1 MPTDNTGVQ
10 PRAMA
15 QRTDSEPQET
25 QDQNVN
31 PTVELHKSKDESIKD
46 CVRKHG
52 TIALDWYVPNFSNTR
67 VGDLIEQSIPIET
80 AEGRIVFSCPT
91 LSEFFRTS
99 NFELDLKTGQV
110 FTYLSPPENIGISC
124 QKDPFNLE
132 FLRNILREEQNISM
146 AQEESLERIPNIKK
160 LAGPAD
166 TMSLEETEQKICQFC
181 HLWQLYADTLAELK
195 KKSELSQDSAV
206 AACRVYV
213 PYMSDITRQLGEVRK
228 IFVIEKEVR
237 TIKNRGYFPVPH
249 INPQEEKIE
258 TAKDK
263 DKILE
268 RIEEIATAMI
278 QAARQSE
285 ENLAREQEQA
295 RARDK
300 QLRSV
305 RQTDR
310 SGLNFFT
317 QANST
322 LVRNDNPRTD
332 NQGVHF
338 KTNPTR
344 HVYSTTPDDNDAY
357 EPPEN
362 DSIIQTASPLQ
373 TDQPT
378 SSTTKPIN
386 HNTAW
391 RHNNNAGTTVGTH
404 RTTSVTGTDNR
415 SGPICFRCGERGHLR
430 FNCTERIFCDYCKT
444 FNHSSR
450 ACRKQPDNTPS
461 PTGSQITMGYH
472 PTATPPPLTNNQP
485 PNNQF
490 LQNLFENNQPRTS
503 TMIQTPYAGASPTT
517 PADLMEGLTQIV
529 NQATKSNKRD
539 ETVKQMMKNIKIF
552 DGSNKAE
559 CINWISQVE
568 AAAKFTN
575 TPFRELICQSMAPAM
590 LHIFSELS
598 AMATDEDIKEA
609 ILTNYSDIPSTTEAA
624 TRLQNIEISAH
635 EPLVIFNHRYQAIHK
650 VAFGIST
657 RQQENKTV
665 LIEYAKKLP
674 INTRD
679 KLLRKLAKKN
689 SYIKMLEDTFKQAI
703 DINKE
708 SSFVEAATGRSD
720 DQVNTRMDTQINEL
734 EDSFQD
740 YDINAMSTRANSR
753 SGDRSWNNSFDKPS
767 QRNNS
772 FNSSHSSRSNYR
784 DNSYSSSEDNQNRQG
799 FHRDNTRSKGYQQT
813 PRHDQRN
820 QHYQYRYNNN
830 QDRNRFDN
838 RRRPNKYQ
846 HHKNQHKAQV
856 IFEFSDQNMME
867 MMQTIRGFINLIKA
881 NPTTRDHYKTNKLA
895 NRKYDN
901 EVNE

>member
-1 MPTDNTGVQ
+1 MPTNNTGVQ
-10 PRAMA
+10 TRAMA

-25 QDQNVN
+25 QNQNVN
-31 PTVELHKSKDESIKD
+31 PTVELYKSKDESIKD
-46 CVRKHG
+46 FVRKHG
-52 TIALDWYVPNFSNTR
+52 TIALDWYVPNFSNSR
-67 VGDLIEQSIPIET
+67 VGDLIEQRLPIET
-80 AEGRIVFSCPT
+80 ADGRIVFSCPT

-110 FTYLSPPENIGISC
+110 FTYLSPPENIGIAC
-124 QKDPFNLE
+124 QKDPFDPD
-132 FLRNILREEQNISM
+132 FLCNMLREEQDINT

-181 HLWQLYADTLAELK
+181 HLWQLYADTSVELK

-213 PYMSDITRQLGEVRK
+213 PYMSDITRQLEEVRK
-228 IFVIEKEVR
+228 IFAIEKEVR

-268 RIEEIATAMI
+268 RIDELAMAMI

-295 RARDK
+295 RARDE
-300 QLRSV
+300 QLRLV

-310 SGLNFFT
+310 SSLNFFA

-322 LVRNDNPRTD
+322 PVRNDNQRTD

-338 KTNPTR
+338 KTNPTC
-344 HVYSTTPDDNDAY
+344 HIYSTTSDDNDLY

-373 TDQPT
+373 TEQPT
-378 SSTTKPIN
+378 TNTSKPIN
-386 HNTAW
+386 RNTMW
-391 RHNNNAGTTVGTH
+391 RHNNNAGTKVGTH
-404 RTTSVTGTDNR
+404 RTMSVSGTDNR

-430 FNCTERIFCDYCKT
+430 FNCTERVFCDYCKT
-444 FNHSSR
+444 YNHNSR
-450 ACRKQPDNTPS
+450 VCRKQPDNTPS

-472 PTATPPPLTNNQP
+472 PTATPPPLTNSQP

-503 TMIQTPYAGASPTT
+503 TMIQTPYTGASPTT

-539 ETVKQMMKNIKIF
+539 ETAKQMMKNIKIF

-559 CINWISQVE
+559 CINWIRQVE

-624 TRLQNIEISAH
+624 TRLQNIQIAAH
-635 EPLVIFNHRYQAIHK
+635 EPLVTFNHRYEAIHK
-650 VAFGIST
+650 VAFGILT

-674 INTRD
+674 TNTRD

-689 SYIKMLEDTFKQAI
+689 SYIKTLDDAFRQAI

-708 SSFVEAATGRSD
+708 SSFVEAATG
-720 DQVNTRMDTQINEL
+720 
-734 EDSFQD
+734 
-740 YDINAMSTRANSR
+740 
-753 SGDRSWNNSFDKPS
+753 
-767 QRNNS
+767 
-772 FNSSHSSRSNYR
+772 
-784 DNSYSSSEDNQNRQG
+784 
-799 FHRDNTRSKGYQQT
+799 
-813 PRHDQRN
+813 
-820 QHYQYRYNNN
+820 
-830 QDRNRFDN
+830 
-838 RRRPNKYQ
+838 
-846 HHKNQHKAQV
+846 
-856 IFEFSDQNMME
+856 
-867 MMQTIRGFINLIKA
+867 
-881 NPTTRDHYKTNKLA
+881 
-895 NRKYDN
+895 
-901 EVNE
+901 